1 MIWDFPPFHKGRQ
14 KNEISLLAA
23 GIKFHGA
30 GGICIIR
37 KIENINIF
45 LLEICIIRKIENI
58 NRETLT

>member
-37 KIENINIF
+37 KIENIN
-45 LLEICIIRKIENI
+45 
-58 NRETLT
+58 RETLT